1 MDSKSEAS
9 RHYVMGYSDE
19 EVERLRKQ
27 AALWRPTT
35 LRFLEDAGITPG
47 MRVLDA
53 GAGAGDVTLLLAEKV
68 GPAGQVIAVDNNPAI
83 LDIAW
88 RRVEAA
94 ALTNVS
100 FVQGDVTKVEFEG
113 DFDAIVG
120 RFILQHLRQPVTVL
134 AHLAHFLRPE
144 GIIGFQELDQTRL
157 FYSMPPA
164 SLYDQAFF
172 WIREAV
178 GRAGLDPHLGMRLY
192 SLFLDAGLPAPEM
205 RSDAVVGA
213 APDWLGYE
221 VIAGT
226 VRSLLPLILKFG
238 IATEQEVGIDTL
250 AARLQNEIVSQ
261 RGMGRGPDVISAW
274 TRLGSQ
280 E

>member
-1 MDSKSEAS
+1 MNGESESS
-9 RHYVMGYSDE
+9 RQYLLGYSDE
-19 EVERLRKQ
+19 EIRRLQKQ
-27 AALWRPTT
+27 GTLWLPATR
-35 LRFLEDAGITPG
+35 RFLEDVGIMSG
-47 MRVLDA
+47 MTVLDV

-68 GPAGQVIAVDNNPAI
+68 GPDGQVVAVDRNPAT

-94 ALTNVS
+94 AFTNVS
-100 FVQGDVTKVEFEG
+100 FVHGDITGMEFAV

-120 RFILQHLRQPVTVL
+120 RFILQHLRDPVAVL
-134 AHLAHFLRPE
+134 ARLVRSLRSE
-144 GIIGFQELDQTRL
+144 GSIGFQELDQTRVS
-157 FYSMPPA
+157 YSLPPGV
-164 SLYDQAFF
+164 LYDQAFF

-178 GRAGLDPHLGMRLY
+178 SRAGLDPHLGMRLY
-192 SLFLDAGLPAPEM
+192 GLFLDAGLPVPQMCGE
-205 RSDAVVGA
+205 AVVGA
-213 APDWLGYE
+213 GPDWIGYE

-250 AARLQNEIVSQ
+250 AARLQEEIVSQ
-261 RGMGRGPDVISAW
+261 HGAGRGPDVISAW
-274 TRLGSQ
+274 TRVGSH

>member
-1 MDSKSEAS
+1 MDSKSETS

-19 EVERLRKQ
+19 EMQRLRKQ
-27 AALWRPTT
+27 ATLWRPVT
-35 LRFLEDAGITPG
+35 LRFLEDAGITAG
-47 MRVLDA
+47 MRVLDV

-94 ALTNVS
+94 AFTNVS
-100 FVQGDVTKVEFEG
+100 FVQGDVATIEFEG

-120 RFILQHLRQPVTVL
+120 RFILQHLRQPVNVL
-134 AHLAHFLRPE
+134 ARLAHFMHPE

-192 SLFLDAGLPAPEM
+192 SVFLDAGLPAPEM

-213 APDWLGYE
+213 APDWIGYE

-238 IATEQEVGIDTL
+238 IATEQEVAIDTL
-250 AARLQNEIVSQ
+250 ASRLQVEIVSQ

-274 TRLGSQ
+274 TRTGS
-280 E
+280 